1 MENSLPKV
9 AIILVN
15 YNGQKSLADCL
26 GSLEKLDYPKEN
38 YRIIFV
44 DNGSSDGSLEY
55 AQNNFSDIE
64 FIKNPKNLGFSEG
77 NNIGIDK
84 ALLLG
89 YDYIYLINQDT
100 MSEPDSLSK
109 LLNVLQGDEKIS
121 AVQPRLMLWP
131 EKDKVN
137 SLGNSIH
144 FLGFGFSIGGYQKF
158 EGDLSPKEIAY
169 PSGAAVLIKS
179 EVLKKI
185 GLFDNNLYL
194 YHEDLDLG
202 WRMRMSGYKILV
214 APEAVVYHK
223 YEFSRSIT
231 KFYYMERNRFI
242 CLLEN
247 YKIGTLLL
255 IFPAGLIM
263 ELGLFFYSI
272 FSGFWLEKLK
282 VYGYFFHIKNWKI
295 ILATRKKKAGL
306 RQVRD
311 KEIVRLFT
319 GKIQFQE
326 IDNSLLKYIVNP
338 IFNLY
343 WQIIKHLI
351 IW

>member
-1 MENSLPKV
+1 MENFLAKV

-15 YNGQKSLADCL
+15 YNGQKYLADCL
-26 GSLEKLDYPKEN
+26 GSLLKLDYPKNN
-38 YRIIFV
+38 YKIFFI
-44 DNGSSDGSLEY
+44 DNGSTDSSLAY
-55 AQNNFSDIE
+55 AQKNFTDIE
-64 FIKNPKNLGFSEG
+64 FIINPKNLGFAEG
-77 NNIGIDK
+77 NNIGIGK
-84 ALLLG
+84 AISLG

-100 MSEPDSLSK
+100 VSEPDSLKK
-109 LLNVLQGDEKIS
+109 LITVLQSAEKIA

-144 FLGFGFSIGGYQKF
+144 YLGFGFSSGGYQKF
-158 EGDLSPKEIAY
+158 TGDLAPKEIAY

-185 GLFDNNLYL
+185 GFFDINLYL

-202 WRMRMSGYKILV
+202 WRMRMSGYQILV
-214 APEAVVYHK
+214 MPEAVVYHK

-247 YKIGTLLL
+247 YKLGTLIL
-255 IFPAGLIM
+255 ILPAGLLM
-263 ELGLFFYSI
+263 EIGLFIYSI

-282 VYGYFFHIKNWKI
+282 VYGYFFKSGNWKNI
-295 ILATRKKKAGL
+295 FVTRKKNASL
-306 RQVRD
+306 RQVKDR
-311 KEIVRLFT
+311 EIIRLFT
-319 GKIQFQE
+319 GKIEFQE

-338 IFNLY
+338 LFNLY
-343 WQIIKHLI
+343 WQIIKYLI

>member
-1 MENSLPKV
+1 MDKKV
-9 AIILVN
+9 AIILVD
-15 YNGQKSLADCL
+15 YNGQKYLADCL
-26 GSLEKLDYPKEN
+26 DSLTKLDYPKEN
-38 YRIIFV
+38 YKIFFI
-44 DNGSSDGSLEY
+44 DNGSSDDSLAY
-55 AQNNFSDIE
+55 AQKNFSDLE
-64 FIKNPKNLGFSEG
+64 FIINSKNLGFAEG
-77 NNIGIDK
+77 NNIGIEK
-84 ALLLG
+84 ALSLG

-100 MSEPDSLSK
+100 VSEPDSLNK
-109 LLNVLQGDEKIS
+109 LVEVLASDEKIA

-131 EKDKVN
+131 DKDKVN

-144 FLGFGFSIGGYQKF
+144 YLGFGFSSGGYQKF

-169 PSGAAVLIKS
+169 PSGAAVLIKA

-223 YEFSRSIT
+223 YEFSRSIS
-231 KFYYMERNRFI
+231 KYYYMERNRFI

-255 IFPAGLIM
+255 IFVAGLIM
-263 ELGLFFYSI
+263 ELGLFIYSI

-282 VYGYFFHIKNWKI
+282 VYAYFFNLNNWKI
-295 ILATRKKKAGL
+295 ILATREKKAVL
-306 RQVRD
+306 RQVKDR
-311 KEIVRLFT
+311 EIIRLFT